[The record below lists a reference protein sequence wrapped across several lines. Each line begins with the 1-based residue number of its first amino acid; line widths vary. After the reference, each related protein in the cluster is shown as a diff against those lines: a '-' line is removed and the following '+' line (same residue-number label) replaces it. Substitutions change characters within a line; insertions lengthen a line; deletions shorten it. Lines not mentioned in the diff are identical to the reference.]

1 MTLAER
7 WAALWTTLQLRM
19 PEEARADRIL
29 ARYAEPRRAYHTVQ
43 HLEECLGWLDEA
55 RHAAEEPAS
64 VELALWYHDAVY
76 QPGRDDNERASAGLA
91 RLHLEQG
98 GAPAQLIEQ
107 VTSLIGWTEHITEPP
122 PGDPA
127 LIVDIDLAILGAPP
141 PRYAEYERQI
151 RQEYDWVPLP
161 IFRRQRAALLES
173 FLTRHRIYSTP
184 HLHERLEPQAR
195 INLAAAIAKLRA

>member
-7 WAALWTTLQLRM
+7 WSALWTALHLSM
-19 PEEARADRIL
+19 PEDAHADRIL
-29 ARYAEPRRAYHTVQ
+29 GRYAEPHRAYHTVQ

-55 RHAAEEPAS
+55 RHVADRPAS

-76 QPGRDDNERASAGLA
+76 QPRRDDNEQASAGLA
-91 RLHLEQG
+91 RLHLGRG
-98 GAPAQLIEQ
+98 GAPAPLIEQ
-107 VTSLIGWTEHITEPP
+107 VCALIRWTEHTAEPP

-127 LIVDIDLAILGAPP
+127 LIVDIDLAVLGAPP

-161 IFRRQRAALLES
+161 VFRRQRAALLES
-173 FLTRHRIYSTP
+173 FLARTPIFSTP
-184 HLHERLEPQAR
+184 YLHERLEHQAR
-195 INLAAAIAKLRA
+195 INLAAAISKLRT